1 MNGEKLRELR
11 ESKGLTRRQVSIAT
25 GLTEETIRAMEVRRG
40 SNPTLKT
47 ISALAEFYEVPIG
60 ELVREEA

>member
-25 GLTEETIRAMEVRRG
+25 GLTEVTIAEMEKNG
-40 SNPTLKT
+40 NANPTLKT
-47 ISALAEFYEVPIG
+47 VTALAEFYEVPIDEIIG
-60 ELVREEA
+60 KED

>member
-25 GLTEETIRAMEVRRG
+25 GITEGTLWRIERKGVD
-40 SNPTLKT
+40 NPNMSTV
-47 ISALAEFYEVPIG
+47 SALAEFYEVPIG
-60 ELVREEA
+60 ELVGKEA